1 LVAFYYAAL
10 DNTGKR
16 RKGTVEADNSKQARQ
31 QIRDLGLAP
40 LEVRATITS
49 ETDQKGTLA
58 TSIRLTVNDL
68 SLLTRQMATLIQAGL
83 PIADALAAVSRQTE
97 KHKVAAMVA
106 SLRNRVVEGHSLAYA
121 LAEFPRVFSPLYR
134 ATVAAGE
141 QSGYLGRVMSRLAD
155 HTEATTAARQRV
167 RLAMLYPAILTVVA
181 ILIVSGLMAY
191 VVPDV
196 IEVFI
201 NQGQALP
208 LLTRLLI
215 SISNFV
221 VSYGLLALALV
232 IGLLSG
238 FRWRMKNDDFRRRW
252 HRRKLRIPVFRRLVR
267 AINTLHFS
275 STLSILVGSG
285 IPLVEGLMIA
295 GKVLPNDYFREGVEE
310 SIREV
315 REGSS
320 LSAALERNGQFPP
333 MMIHMIASGEASGKL
348 EDMLDRVAA
357 SQQRELDN
365 LVSTLIGVFEPAM
378 LLIMGGIVLGIV
390 VAILQPLFSLNQL
403 I

>member
-1 LVAFYYAAL
+1 LVAFHYAAL
-10 DNTGKR
+10 DDTGKR
-16 RKGTVEADNSKQARQ
+16 CKGTVEAESSKQARQ

-40 LEVRATITS
+40 LEVRATIASDMADSGTS
-49 ETDQKGTLA
+49 A
-58 TSIRLTVNDL
+58 SNIRLTISDL

-106 SLRNRVVEGHSLAYA
+106 ALRNRVVEGHSLAFA

-141 QSGYLGRVMSRLAD
+141 QSGHLDQVMSRLAD
-155 HTEATTAARQRV
+155 YIEATTAARQRV

-201 NQGQALP
+201 NQGQTLP
-208 LLTRLLI
+208 LLTRLLV
-215 SISNFV
+215 SASNFV
-221 VSYGLLALALV
+221 VSYGVFTVVIV
-232 IGLLSG
+232 IGLVSA
-238 FRWRMKNDDFRRRW
+238 FRWRLQNDDFRRRW
-252 HRRKLRIPVFRRLVR
+252 HRWKLRIPVFRRLVR
-267 AINTLHFS
+267 GMNTLHFS

-285 IPLVEGLMIA
+285 IPLVEALAIA
-295 GKVLPNDYFREGVEE
+295 GKVLPNDHFREGVEE
-310 SIREV
+310 SIREI

-333 MMIHMIASGEASGKL
+333 MMIHMIASGEASGEL
-348 EDMLDRVAA
+348 DSMLDRVAA
-357 SQQRELDN
+357 SQQTELDN
-365 LVSTLIGVFEPAM
+365 LVSTLIGIFEPAM
-378 LLIMGGIVLGIV
+378 LLIMGGMVLGIV
-390 VAILQPLFSLNQL
+390 VAILQPLFSLNRL